1 MLQPADI
8 QMDEGAIYD
17 NIVMDA
23 EISKPASTAEGT
35 DEYVNK
41 RSSRSPEKP
50 FTSSTSVQKNIWLQW
65 VTVAVGVL
73 CVLLVLLTTGLCVKY
88 NTGRDQLKMELD
100 QLKIKQDHLK
110 TERDQLKMEQD
121 QLKMELDQLKIEQ
134 NQLKTE
140 RDQSKIERDQ
150 SKIVQD
156 QLKME
161 RDQLTTER
169 DQLKTDCNLFK
180 SKWSNVT
187 KERDQ
192 LLSSNSNLMRERD
205 RLQNII
211 DQVPCPRGWKLY
223 GKCYLISSS
232 AKTWSEARQDCQA
245 MGADLVTIDSEEEQA
260 YISGLGRWGWIGL
273 QRRGTSWTWVN
284 GRPLSIS
291 RGPVIWGSG

>member
-110 TERDQLKMEQD
+110 
-121 QLKMELDQLKIEQ
+121 
-134 NQLKTE
+134 
-140 RDQSKIERDQ
+140 
-150 SKIVQD
+150 
-156 QLKME
+156 
-161 RDQLTTER
+161 TER